1 MFGKK
6 GKYNENNVALSFDE
20 VANANQA
27 RIRELIQGK
36 NIVYIYHN
44 QVDARGD
51 KPAIVK
57 NAEQLFDEK
66 NVEDNL
72 IKRILKIGEHDFLEK
87 NIDRLFPGVYAIVDK
102 AIKEQNIEIINI
114 KCYTYIKIMKLLIAT
129 ILYRNKKIY
138 QSLYLILITAMF
150 YADKYKLDKVGFKD
164 KAIDEIVS
172 FPSFEDVIL
181 HSDECEEMEYCDL
194 AINEVNKKGKKLF
207 DIVKRG
213 TLTGEIERITQ
224 DLSSVYDEYLVNNLE
239 IKVVDSTIHG
249 R

>member
-1 MFGKK
+1 M
-6 GKYNENNVALSFDE
+6 ALSFDE

-36 NIVYIYHN
+36 NIVYIGHN

-72 IKRILKIGEHDFLEK
+72 IKRILKIDEHDFLEK

>member
-1 MFGKK
+1 M
-6 GKYNENNVALSFDE
+6 ALSFDE

-72 IKRILKIGEHDFLEK
+72 IKRILKIDEHDFLEK

-129 ILYRNKKIY
+129 ILYRNKKNR
-138 QSLYLILITAMF
+138 LA
-150 YADKYKLDKVGFKD
+150 AD
-164 KAIDEIVS
+164 
-172 FPSFEDVIL
+172 
-181 HSDECEEMEYCDL
+181 
-194 AINEVNKKGKKLF
+194 
-207 DIVKRG
+207 
-213 TLTGEIERITQ
+213 
-224 DLSSVYDEYLVNNLE
+224 
-239 IKVVDSTIHG
+239 
-249 R
+249 